1 MKLGYIGLGK
11 MGYNM
16 VERLLEKGHSVV
28 AYDTND
34 EAVSE
39 IEEQGAVG
47 VSSLEALVTKTRE
60 LDPENPI
67 TLWLMIPWKFVDATL
82 KELTEYLQE
91 GDVVIDGGNSPYTE
105 TIRRS
110 EELAGKGIRFMDVGV
125 SGGPEG
131 ARFGACL
138 MIGGEEDLYAKYE
151 DLFKDLSV
159 PEGYGHMGAVGTGH
173 YVKMVHNGIEYGMM
187 QAIGEGFGLM
197 RKSGE
202 FKIDLTEVARV
213 YNKGSV
219 IQSSLVQWLHDAY
232 EQDGE
237 DLERISGEISH
248 SGEGQWTVEAAEREG
263 IKLPIIE
270 GSLQF
275 RKDSEGNPSYIGQVV
290 SALRNQFGGH
300 NVDKS
305 SQN

>member
-1 MKLGYIGLGK
+1 MNLGYIGLGK

-16 VERLLEKGHSVV
+16 VERLLEKGHKVV

-34 EAVSE
+34 EAVSD
-39 IEEQGAVG
+39 IEEQRAIG
-47 VSSLEALVTKTRE
+47 VTSLEALVAKTRE

-67 TLWLMIPWKFVDATL
+67 TIWLMIPWKFVDTTL
-82 KELTEYLQE
+82 VEIKEYLKE
-91 GDVVIDGGNSPYTE
+91 GDVVIDGGNSPYQE
-105 TIRRS
+105 TLRRS
-110 EELAGKGIRFMDVGV
+110 EELAEKGIRFMDVGV

-131 ARFGACL
+131 ARYGACL
-138 MIGGEEDLYAKYE
+138 MVGGEDDLYTKYE
-151 DLFKDLSV
+151 ELFKDLSV

-197 RKSGE
+197 KVSGE
-202 FKIDLTEVARV
+202 FKIDLKEVARV

-219 IQSSLVQWLHDAY
+219 IQSSLIQWLNDAY
-232 EQDGE
+232 EDDGE
-237 DLERISGEISH
+237 DLERISGEVSH
-248 SGEGQWTVEAAEREG
+248 SGEGQWTIDAAEREG
-263 IKLPIIE
+263 LKLPIIE

-275 RKDSEGNPSYIGQVV
+275 RKDSQGKPSYIGQVV

-300 NVDKS
+300 SVDKS
-305 SQN
+305 